1 MGFFGGGRN
10 TTIRTDKISAFTVNT
25 AEYGAAVMEVLGT
38 TRIAG
43 NVIYYDDFTA
53 HEHRETQRSGKGGK
67 SKTTTISYTYTVAA
81 ILGLCEGPVKGVNRV
96 WKGKDVYYYPDEKI
110 GLTLFK
116 GAANQQPWSY
126 VTGKHPDKALPYSG
140 LAYMAGVIDLGD
152 NASMPSYNFE
162 VMGQLLDTGDGTD
175 VNPMDYILYVLEKSG
190 QKNVTI
196 QGADSFRSYCANAD
210 LLISTPADAT
220 GPQEAQ
226 KIVNE
231 IAQLCGA
238 YVFNSNDTYKIVP
251 LADRPIGGWEPDNTI
266 KYDLTTD
273 DFLVD
278 GSSCVIWSRKDS
290 SEQYNRFTVEYE
302 NRENGY
308 EKESVTY
315 EDVADIAERGVN
327 QAPTIQAGY
336 VYTKARAVKI
346 AEEAARR
353 NKVGKNQY
361 TFKLDWPFCRL
372 EPGDKVRITD
382 ENSGIINQVVL
393 ITAVKED
400 EKGLPEFTA
409 ISWFDGNYGPAEY
422 DVHEYDRPFVD
433 FNRPPSATAV
443 PAIFQPPADLTA
455 EGLEVWIA
463 AKGTGDN
470 WGGCTVYVSD
480 NDEYYRTLGRISNNA
495 RLGPLAAV
503 LSATATSLEVD
514 INGTMLSGSKQ
525 DAQRANTLL
534 WISGECMS
542 YQTATLLTNGHYRLD
557 GLIRGQY
564 NTTPTTHGVGSVVVR
579 CDETLLRAPFTKE
592 DIGKKLYFKFC
603 SYNIFG
609 SGEQSL
615 ADVPA
620 YEYTLQPYYI
630 PPVRQLTARNR
641 YRQLKDGVTRYDIV
655 AEWEPPDLQ
664 SFYEARVWYKTNN
677 VQAKYIQVRQ
687 GIPASELGFA
697 GEWIYGGSGKTSAVI
712 PQAVVGDRYRIAVTT
727 VDQWGVE
734 TSPDA
739 SPMVEILVA
748 LRTETPNT
756 PDGFTINF
764 TDQATASWREV
775 VNSDIAFYEVRK
787 DDAPGIENANLL
799 ARVTGLK
806 AALPLTERTS
816 TLYLY
821 AYSAAG
827 KYSAPAKLEY
837 NKTVPPRPAAPHI
850 VAKLGGF
857 ALTAAPVPA
866 GCDGMNIYIDGAELV
881 EAHTVNNVYTHACD
895 AGIYDVTVAYTDMF
909 GEGPASPD
917 ARVTV
922 KATVDAAL
930 LEEQAVTKEKLSLA
944 LQVNIDNAIRSVQDI
959 AALNNTTQ
967 VIEQNIANARVATQG
982 IIEELN
988 KSPEQNGYRSI
999 SELKNTANSISSTVA
1014 QNKTTQDGINQT
1026 LGTRIDQNA
1035 SGITAVVANLNKGP
1049 NGTGYNA
1056 ITQLSISVNGLQSQ
1070 VTQVIDDMQQ
1080 GMSGDISV
1088 LSSQV
1093 SQNASNI
1100 NTIVQNLNARAD
1112 GTTYAAF
1119 TELKQQADG
1128 ISSTVAQNK
1137 TAQDGTNDTIFS
1149 RLTQTAGGLSALIA
1163 NLNSDSGARNYT
1175 AIQAMQDGIA
1185 SKVTQDDV
1193 SSWFQQDHTGFYI
1206 KGSLINI
1213 DGTTKIGNNII
1224 TKNMIQTGA
1233 VTADKLSVSSLSAIS
1248 AVIGVLRTATSGAR
1262 LEVRSNQ
1269 ILVYDDTRLRVR
1281 MGVW

>member
-1 MGFFGGGRN
+1 MGFFRGRN
-10 TTIRTDKISAFTVNT
+10 TTIRTDKISAFSVNT

-38 TRIAG
+38 TRISG
-43 NVIYYDDFTA
+43 NVIYWDDFTA

-67 SKTTTISYTYTVAA
+67 STTTTITYTYSVAV
-81 ILGLCEGPVKGVNRV
+81 ILGLCEGPITGINRV
-96 WKGKDVYYYPDEKI
+96 WKGKDLYYYPDENI
-110 GLTLFK
+110 GLTLHK
-116 GAANQQPWSY
+116 GTANQQPWSY
-126 VTGKHPDKALPYSG
+126 VTGKHPEKALSYSG

-152 NASMPSYNFE
+152 SASMPSYNFE
-162 VMGQLLDTGDGTD
+162 VKGQLLNTGDGTD
-175 VNPMDYILYVLEKSG
+175 VNPMDYILYVLRKSG
-190 QKNVTI
+190 QANATFK
-196 QGADSFRSYCANAD
+196 GADSFRAYCANAD

-220 GPQEAQ
+220 DPQEAQ

-251 LADRPIGGWEPDNTI
+251 LADRPVGGWQPDNTV
-266 KYDLTTD
+266 KYDLTTG
-273 DFLVD
+273 DFLPE
-278 GSSCVIWSRKDS
+278 GGSCVTWSRKDS

-315 EDVADIAERGVN
+315 EDVADIAERGVK

-382 ENSGIINQVVL
+382 VNSGITNQVVM
-393 ITAVKED
+393 ITDVKED
-400 EKGLPEFTA
+400 EKGLPVFTA
-409 ISWFDGNYGPAEY
+409 ISWFDGNYGPAEF
-422 DVHEYDRPFVD
+422 DVHEVDRPFVD
-433 FNRPPSATAV
+433 FNKPPSATAV

-463 AKGTGDN
+463 AKGAGDN

-480 NDEYYRTLGRISNNA
+480 NDEYYRTLGKISNNA
-495 RLGPLAAV
+495 RLGPLTAI
-503 LSATATSLEVD
+503 LSANATSLEVD
-514 INGTMLSGSKQ
+514 INGTMLSGSAQ
-525 DAQRANTLL
+525 DAKRANTLL
-534 WISGECMS
+534 WIGGECMS
-542 YQTATLLTNGHYRLD
+542 YQTATLLANGHYKLE
-557 GLIRGQY
+557 GLVRGQY

-579 CDETLLRAPFTKE
+579 CDETLLHTPFSKE

-615 ADVPA
+615 AEVPA

-655 AEWEPPDLQ
+655 AEWDPPDLQ

-677 VQAKYIQVRQ
+677 VQAKYIKVRQ
-687 GIPASELGFA
+687 GIPASELGFV

-764 TDQATASWREV
+764 TDQAVASWREV

-787 DDAPGIENANLL
+787 DDAPGEENVNLL

-806 AALPLTERTS
+806 ASLPLTERTG

-827 KYSAPAKLEY
+827 KYSAPATLEY
-837 NKTVPPRPAAPHI
+837 NKTAPPRPAAPHLT
-850 VAKLGGF
+850 AKLGGF
-857 ALTAAPVPA
+857 ALEAAAIPA

-881 EAHTVNNVYTHACD
+881 QVHTVNNVYTHACD
-895 AGIYDVTVAYTDMF
+895 AGIYDVTITYTDLF
-909 GEGPASPD
+909 GEGAESPD
-917 ARVTV
+917 SRVTV

-930 LEEQAVTKEKLSLA
+930 LEEQAINRKHLDTAMQKAVDDATESA
-944 LQVNIDNAIRSVQDI
+944 LDLIRVHNDI
-959 AALNNTTQ
+959 STIQQGITETNTSINLVKAALNEAPDGT
-967 VIEQNIANARVATQG
+967 G
-982 IIEELN
+982 FL
-988 KSPEQNGYRSI
+988 SI
-999 SELKNTANSISSTVA
+999 SQLKTSI
-1014 QNKTTQDGINQT
+1014 DGIRSQVANIVDNGQSVQQSM
-1026 LGTRIDQNA
+1026 INQNA
-1035 SGITAVVANLNKGP
+1035 S
-1049 NGTGYNA
+1049 
-1056 ITQLSISVNGLQSQ
+1056 
-1070 VTQVIDDMQQ
+1070 
-1080 GMSGDISV
+1080 DIS
-1088 LSSQV
+1088 
-1093 SQNASNI
+1093 A
-1100 NTIVQNLNARAD
+1100 IVQELNNT
-1112 GTTYAAF
+1112 GQSSSYA
-1119 TELKQQADG
+1119 
-1128 ISSTVAQNK
+1128 
-1137 TAQDGTNDTIFS
+1137 
-1149 RLTQTAGGLSALIA
+1149 GLLMMK
-1163 NLNSDSGARNYT
+1163 N
-1175 AIQAMQDGIA
+1175 GIA

-1269 ILVYDDTRLRVR
+1269 ILVYDSNRLRVR

>member
-1 MGFFGGGRN
+1 MGFFRGRN
-10 TTIRTDKISAFTVNT
+10 TTIRTDKISAFSVNT

-38 TRIAG
+38 TRISG
-43 NVIYYDDFTA
+43 NVIYWDDFTA

-67 SKTTTISYTYTVAA
+67 STTTTITYTYSVAV
-81 ILGLCEGPVKGVNRV
+81 ILGLCEGPITGINRV
-96 WKGKDVYYYPDEKI
+96 WKGKDLYYYPDENI
-110 GLTLFK
+110 GLTLHK
-116 GAANQQPWSY
+116 GTANQQPWSY
-126 VTGKHPDKALPYSG
+126 VTGKHPDKALSYSG

-152 NASMPSYNFE
+152 SASMPSYNFE
-162 VMGQLLDTGDGTD
+162 VKGQLLNTGDGTD
-175 VNPMDYILYVLEKSG
+175 VNPMDYILYVLRKSG
-190 QKNVTI
+190 QANATFK
-196 QGADSFRSYCANAD
+196 GADSFRAYCANAD

-220 GPQEAQ
+220 DPQEAQ

-238 YVFNSNDTYKIVP
+238 YVFHSNDTYKIVP
-251 LADRPIGGWEPDNTI
+251 LADRPVGGWQPDNTI
-266 KYDLTTD
+266 KYDLTTE
-273 DFLVD
+273 DFLPE
-278 GSSCVIWSRKDS
+278 GGSCVTWSRKDS

-315 EDVADIAERGVN
+315 EDVADIAERGVK

-361 TFKLDWPFCRL
+361 NFKLDWPYCRL

-382 ENSGIINQVVL
+382 VNSGITNQVVM
-393 ITAVKED
+393 ITDVKED
-400 EKGLPEFTA
+400 EKGLPVFTA
-409 ISWFDGNYGPAEY
+409 ISWFDGNYGPAEF
-422 DVHEYDRPFVD
+422 DVHEVDRPFVD
-433 FNRPPSATAV
+433 FNKPPSATAV
-443 PAIFQPPADLTA
+443 PAILQPPADLTA

-463 AKGTGDN
+463 AKGAGDN

-480 NDEYYRTLGRISNNA
+480 NDEYYRTLGKISNNA
-495 RLGPLAAV
+495 RLGPLTAV
-503 LSATATSLEVD
+503 LSANATSLEVD
-514 INGTMLSGSKQ
+514 INGTMLSGSAQ
-525 DAQRANTLL
+525 DAKRANTLL

-542 YQTATLLTNGHYRLD
+542 YQTATLLANGHYKLE
-557 GLIRGQY
+557 GLVRGQY

-579 CDETLLRAPFTKE
+579 CDETLLRCPFSKE

-615 ADVPA
+615 AEVPA

-655 AEWEPPDLQ
+655 AEWDPPDLQ

-677 VQAKYIQVRQ
+677 VQTKYIKVRQ

-764 TDQATASWREV
+764 TDQAVASWREV

-787 DDAPGIENANLL
+787 DDAPGEENANLL

-806 AALPLTERTS
+806 ASLPLTERTG

-827 KYSAPAKLEY
+827 KYSAPATLEY
-837 NKTVPPRPAAPHI
+837 NKTVPPRPAAPHLT
-850 VAKLGGF
+850 AKLGGF
-857 ALTAAPVPA
+857 ALEAAAIPA

-881 EAHTVNNVYTHACD
+881 QVHTVNNVYTHACD
-895 AGIYDVTVAYTDMF
+895 AGIYDVTVAYTDLF
-909 GEGPASPD
+909 GEGAESPD
-917 ARVTV
+917 SRVTV

-930 LEEQAVTKEKLSLA
+930 LEEQAIKRKHLDTAMQKAVDDATESA
-944 LQVNIDNAIRSVQDI
+944 LDLVSVHNDI
-959 AALNNTTQ
+959 STIQQGITETNTSINLVKAALNKAPDGT
-967 VIEQNIANARVATQG
+967 G
-982 IIEELN
+982 FL
-988 KSPEQNGYRSI
+988 SI
-999 SELKNTANSISSTVA
+999 SQLKTSI
-1014 QNKTTQDGINQT
+1014 DGIRSQVADIVDNGQSVQQSM
-1026 LGTRIDQNA
+1026 INQNA
-1035 SGITAVVANLNKGP
+1035 S
-1049 NGTGYNA
+1049 
-1056 ITQLSISVNGLQSQ
+1056 
-1070 VTQVIDDMQQ
+1070 
-1080 GMSGDISV
+1080 DIS
-1088 LSSQV
+1088 
-1093 SQNASNI
+1093 A
-1100 NTIVQNLNARAD
+1100 IVQELNNT
-1112 GTTYAAF
+1112 GQSSSYA
-1119 TELKQQADG
+1119 
-1128 ISSTVAQNK
+1128 
-1137 TAQDGTNDTIFS
+1137 
-1149 RLTQTAGGLSALIA
+1149 GLLMMK
-1163 NLNSDSGARNYT
+1163 N
-1175 AIQAMQDGIA
+1175 GIA

-1193 SSWFQQDHTGFYI
+1193 SSWFQQDHSGFYI

-1269 ILVYDDTRLRVR
+1269 ILVYDSNRLRVR

>member
-1 MGFFGGGRN
+1 MGFFRGRN
-10 TTIRTDKISAFTVNT
+10 TTIRTDKISAFSVNT

-38 TRIAG
+38 TRISG
-43 NVIYYDDFTA
+43 NVIYWDDFTA

-67 SKTTTISYTYTVAA
+67 STTTTITYTYSVAV
-81 ILGLCEGPVKGVNRV
+81 ILGLCEGPITGINRV
-96 WKGKDVYYYPDEKI
+96 WKGKDLYYYPDENI
-110 GLTLFK
+110 GLTLHK
-116 GAANQQPWSY
+116 GTANQQPWSY
-126 VTGKHPDKALPYSG
+126 VTGKHPDKALSYSG

-152 NASMPSYNFE
+152 SASMPSYNFE
-162 VMGQLLDTGDGTD
+162 VKGQLLNTGDGTD
-175 VNPMDYILYVLEKSG
+175 VNPMDYILYVLRKSG
-190 QKNVTI
+190 QANATFK
-196 QGADSFRSYCANAD
+196 GADSFRAYCANAD

-220 GPQEAQ
+220 DPQEAQ

-251 LADRPIGGWEPDNTI
+251 LADRPVGGWQPDNTI
-266 KYDLTTD
+266 KYDLTTE
-273 DFLVD
+273 DFLPE
-278 GSSCVIWSRKDS
+278 GGSCVTWSRKDS

-315 EDVADIAERGVN
+315 EDVADIAERGVK

-361 TFKLDWPFCRL
+361 TFKLDWPYCRL

-382 ENSGIINQVVL
+382 VNSGITN
-393 ITAVKED
+393 
-400 EKGLPEFTA
+400 
-409 ISWFDGNYGPAEY
+409 NYGPAEF
-422 DVHEYDRPFVD
+422 DVHEVDRPFVD
-433 FNRPPSATAV
+433 FNKPPSATAV

-463 AKGTGDN
+463 AKGAGDN

-480 NDEYYRTLGRISNNA
+480 NDEYYRTLGKISNNA
-495 RLGPLAAV
+495 RLGPLTAV
-503 LSATATSLEVD
+503 LSANATSLEVD
-514 INGTMLSGSKQ
+514 INGTMLSGSAQ
-525 DAQRANTLL
+525 DAKRANTLL

-542 YQTATLLTNGHYRLD
+542 YQTATLLANGHYKLE
-557 GLIRGQY
+557 GLVRGQY

-579 CDETLLRAPFTKE
+579 CDETLLHAPFSKE
-592 DIGKKLYFKFC
+592 DIGKKLYFKFA

-615 ADVPA
+615 AEVPA

-655 AEWEPPDLQ
+655 AEWDPPDLQ

-677 VQAKYIQVRQ
+677 VQAKYIKVRQ

-764 TDQATASWREV
+764 TDQAVASWREV

-787 DDAPGIENANLL
+787 DDAPGEENVNLL

-806 AALPLTERTS
+806 ASLPLTERTG

-827 KYSAPAKLEY
+827 KYSAPATLEY
-837 NKTVPPRPAAPHI
+837 NKTAPPRPAAPHLT
-850 VAKLGGF
+850 AKLGGF
-857 ALTAAPVPA
+857 ALEAAAIPA

-881 EAHTVNNVYTHACD
+881 QVHTVNNVYTHACD
-895 AGIYDVTVAYTDMF
+895 AGIYDVTVTYTDLF
-909 GEGPASPD
+909 GEGAESPD
-917 ARVTV
+917 SRVTV

-930 LEEQAVTKEKLSLA
+930 LEEQVINRKHLDTAMQKAVDDATESA
-944 LQVNIDNAIRSVQDI
+944 LDLIRVHNDI
-959 AALNNTTQ
+959 STIQQGITETNTSINLVKAALNKAPDGT
-967 VIEQNIANARVATQG
+967 G
-982 IIEELN
+982 FL
-988 KSPEQNGYRSI
+988 SI
-999 SELKNTANSISSTVA
+999 SQLKTSI
-1014 QNKTTQDGINQT
+1014 DGIRSQVADIVDNGQSVQQSM
-1026 LGTRIDQNA
+1026 INQNA
-1035 SGITAVVANLNKGP
+1035 S
-1049 NGTGYNA
+1049 
-1056 ITQLSISVNGLQSQ
+1056 
-1070 VTQVIDDMQQ
+1070 
-1080 GMSGDISV
+1080 DIS
-1088 LSSQV
+1088 
-1093 SQNASNI
+1093 A
-1100 NTIVQNLNARAD
+1100 IVQELNNT
-1112 GTTYAAF
+1112 GQSSSYA
-1119 TELKQQADG
+1119 
-1128 ISSTVAQNK
+1128 
-1137 TAQDGTNDTIFS
+1137 
-1149 RLTQTAGGLSALIA
+1149 GLLMMK
-1163 NLNSDSGARNYT
+1163 N
-1175 AIQAMQDGIA
+1175 GIA

-1193 SSWFQQDHTGFYI
+1193 SSWFQQDHSGFYI

-1269 ILVYDDTRLRVR
+1269 ILVYDSNRLRVR